1 MLIVGEKQLTLAEEF
16 LLMVLDDKTGM
27 LMDCISPYKYHL
39 AITASLLME
48 LSLQGRIDLD
58 AHQLFVTSDLQ
69 TEDILLN
76 KPLSDIVRNVS
87 NLSASEW
94 MHRFAKDGDHW
105 ISLVTE
111 RLIQRGILHIAEK
124 RLLWVFKT
132 RYYSPESG
140 IEQMEVKQRIMLL
153 IGSHDIPDPKDSLLV
168 GLLKA
173 VGIFE
178 QMLNQAEL
186 ADAQDRIDQIVNLEH
201 INRSL
206 LKSIE
211 EASDIIL
218 QHVRSYQ
225 VY

>member
-1 MLIVGEKQLTLAEEF
+1 MGSKQLTLAEEF
-16 LLMVLDDKTGM
+16 LLMTLDDKTGM
-27 LMDCISPYKYHL
+27 LMDSISPFKYHI
-39 AITASLLME
+39 AISASLLME

-58 AHQLFVTSDLQ
+58 ANELFVISDLQ

-76 KPLSDIVRNVS
+76 KPLEDIVRNVS
-87 NLSASEW
+87 NLSASKW
-94 MHRFAKDGDHW
+94 MHRFAKDGDQW
-105 ISLVTE
+105 ISLVIE
-111 RLIQRGILHIAEK
+111 RLIQRGILHSVEK

-132 RYYSPESG
+132 RSYSPESG
-140 IEQMEVKQRIMLL
+140 VEQMEVKQRIMLL
-153 IGSHDIPDPKDSLLV
+153 IGNHDIPDPKDALLV
-168 GLLKA
+168 GLLNA

-178 QMLNQAEL
+178 QMLKQTEL
-186 ADAQDRIDQIVNLEH
+186 ADAQIRIDQIVNLEH

-225 VY
+225 MY